1 MMATNLRQ
9 DHVIESFLT
18 QYIQMCCLVLTQR
31 ATLIHFQREGAS
43 LSSHI
48 EEQGKSL
55 DKKTITKLMNLQE
68 RFVAFQS
75 QLSFNE
81 VTPQEQ
87 GIEIYDLLR
96 KFMFIDEETE
106 ALNARLDIL
115 EDASDTNLDFGFNK
129 IALIFTY
136 ISCFLAVFQDIFC
149 LYTGSG
155 KFENWYSAP
164 VLLISS
170 VTILAVIITLTVI
183 LVRYRRRKK

>member
-1 MMATNLRQ
+1 M
-9 DHVIESFLT
+9 
-18 QYIQMCCLVLTQR
+18 
-31 ATLIHFQREGAS
+31 
-43 LSSHI
+43 SSHI

-96 KFMFIDEETE
+96 KFMFIDKETE

-129 IALIFTY
+129 IALSFTY

-155 KFENWYSAP
+155 KFENWYSVP
-164 VLLISS
+164 VLIISS
-170 VTILAVIITLTVI
+170 VTILAVIITLTVV